1 MVALKGEDGEWLD
14 IGSRAILPPAELS
27 FKFTKLYNTKKD
39 SEYCCSPA
47 DFEGL
52 GAGFTLKGTP

>member
-14 IGSRAILPPAELS
+14 IGSRAILPPAEHRCM
-27 FKFTKLYNTKKD
+27 FAKLYNTKKD

-47 DFEGL
+47 AFEGL

>member
-1 MVALKGEDGEWLD
+1 VVALKGEDGEWLA
-14 IGSRAILPPAELS
+14 GSRAILPPA
-27 FKFTKLYNTKKD
+27 
-39 SEYCCSPA
+39 A